1 MYMSVDSQNIDIEDD
16 GDSRCCCS
24 HGHRSSLNLQTQHG
38 GTICLVCFSNL
49 ISNPHS
55 PTIHVSYA
63 LSQLSRSLSI
73 PHFLHSIVT
82 FHPHFFV
89 SPLVTALSSFD
100 DEPIA
105 EQLVNLILSLSAS
118 SDPSVCRE
126 FVARVSDRVSSGA
139 LGWSPRQLHSVI
151 SFSVSNFNFSVIIA
165 IVKC

>member
-1 MYMSVDSQNIDIEDD
+1 MDSESIDIEDE
-16 GDSRCCCS
+16 GDSRWCCS
-24 HGHRSSLNLQTQHG
+24 QGHRSSLNLQTNQG

-49 ISNPHS
+49 ISNPSS

-73 PHFLHSIVT
+73 PQFLHSIVT
-82 FHPHFFV
+82 FHPHFLV
-89 SPLVTALSSFD
+89 SPLVAALSSFD

-105 EQLVNLILSLSAS
+105 EQLVHLILNLSAS

-139 LGWSPRQLHSVI
+139 LGWSSRQLHSVI
-151 SFSVSNFNFSVIIA
+151 SFSVSDLKFYELIA
-165 IVKC
+165 

>member
-1 MYMSVDSQNIDIEDD
+1 MDSESIDIEDD
-16 GDSRCCCS
+16 GDSRWCCS
-24 HGHRSSLNLQTQHG
+24 QGHRSSLNLQTNQG

-49 ISNPHS
+49 ISNPSS

-73 PHFLHSIVT
+73 PQFLHSIIT
-82 FHPHFFV
+82 FHPHFLV
-89 SPLVTALSSFD
+89 SPLVAALSSFD

-105 EQLVNLILSLSAS
+105 EQLVQLILNLSAS

-139 LGWSPRQLHSVI
+139 LGWTSRQLHSVI
-151 SFSVSNFNFSVIIA
+151 SFLVSDLKFYVLIT
-165 IVKC
+165 